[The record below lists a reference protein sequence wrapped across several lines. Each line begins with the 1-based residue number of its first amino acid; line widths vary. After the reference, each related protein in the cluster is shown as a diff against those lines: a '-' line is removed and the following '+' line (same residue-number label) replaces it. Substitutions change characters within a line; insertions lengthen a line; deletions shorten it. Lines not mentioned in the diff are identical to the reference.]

1 MAACVTLKRPL
12 DVSPYD
18 HEPLSKR
25 RRCGPPLFQTTPTRT
40 KRAKRMLDVEED
52 AVPYSKPT
60 RFVTQSPFRSAT
72 TPLDTG

>member
-1 MAACVTLKRPL
+1 MAACVTLKRQL

-40 KRAKRMLDVEED
+40 KRAKRMLETEED
-52 AVPYSKPT
+52 VLPYPKPT
-60 RFVTQSPFRSAT
+60 RLLSPFCSAT
-72 TPLDTG
+72 APLDTG